1 MNDYLNDLNE
11 QQRAAVEYLDGPQLV
26 IAGAGSGKTRVL
38 TYKIVHL
45 LHNGYAPYRIMA
57 LTFTNKAA
65 REMRERIE
73 GLVGADVARQLW
85 MGTFHSIFARLL
97 RVNAERLGYRHDY
110 TIYDTSDSKALVKMI
125 VRDMQLDEKV
135 YTPSAVFDIISDSKN
150 KLISPAA
157 YAADDNLRQRDARA
171 GRPATAAIYQ
181 AYADRC
187 RIAGAMDFDDLL
199 MNTNVLLRDN
209 PDVAERYRDM
219 FRYILVD
226 EYQDTN
232 FAQHM
237 IMMQLCGKEGHL
249 CVVGD
254 DAQSI
259 YSFRGAN
266 IDNILKL
273 ERFYPSLR
281 TFKLERN
288 YRSTQNIIDAANSL
302 ITHNEHQIPKH
313 IFSTNERGSLI
324 EVVRCY
330 SDYEEAYIVA
340 NHIVQVKS
348 RAGCAYGDFAVLYR
362 TNAQSRVL
370 EQALSNGGRRDSHG
384 NVRDSIPYR
393 IYGGLSFYQRK
404 EIKDAVAYF
413 RLTTNPD
420 DDEALLRVINY
431 PPRGIGDTTVGRL
444 RDAAFRH
451 NVSLWHAVSHAR
463 DMALPVNNGTLR
475 KLDEFAALVKRL
487 SDMVATAE
495 DALQAANNV
504 IAATGLMTVLM
515 GDKTPENISR
525 QENLRELI
533 NAAADFVSGKQ
544 EQGLEGG
551 VALADFLA
559 ETSLLTDQDDDK
571 DADSDR
577 VTLMTVHAAKGLEFA
592 HIIIVGAEEDLFP
605 SSMSTDTPNGVEEER
620 RLMYVAITRA
630 KTTCMITFAEQ
641 RSVFGQQKQCVMS
654 RFLRE
659 IDPRY
664 LQVARRWDNTDES
677 DRVLD
682 RPAPRYP
689 ITNRIADR
697 RKPAP
702 RAPYTPPRP
711 AISRPAVATSGPYA
725 THTAAELA
733 EGMMIQH
740 ERFGVGVITAVD
752 TSTSDHQITV
762 TFGELGERRLMLKF
776 AKFLIK
782 NQ

>member
-11 QQRAAVEYLDGPQLV
+11 QQRAAVEYLAGPQLV

-73 GLVGADVARQLW
+73 TLAGADVARQLW

-97 RVNAERLGYRHDY
+97 RVNAERIGYRHDY
-110 TIYDTSDSKALVKMI
+110 TIYDTSDSRALVKMI

-135 YTPSAVFDIISDSKN
+135 YSPSVVFDVISDCKN
-150 KLISPAA
+150 KLLSPAV
-157 YAADDNLRQRDARA
+157 YAADNDFRERDNRA
-171 GRPATAAIYQ
+171 GRPMMAAIYQ
-181 AYADRC
+181 AYVDRC

-199 MNTNVLLRDN
+199 FNTNVLLRDN
-209 PDVAERYRDM
+209 PDVAERYREM

-237 IMMQLCGKEGHL
+237 ILLQLSGKDGML

-266 IDNILKL
+266 IDNILQL
-273 ERFYPSLR
+273 RRFYPSLQ

-302 ITHNEHQIPKH
+302 IAHNEHQIPKH

-340 NHIVQVKS
+340 NHIVRVKS
-348 RAGCAYGDFAVLYR
+348 QTGCSYSDIAVLYR

-370 EQALSNGGRRDSHG
+370 EQALSTGGRRDSHG
-384 NVRDSIPYR
+384 NVRDAIPYR

-413 RLTTNPD
+413 RLVTNPD

-431 PPRGIGDTTVGRL
+431 PPRGIGDTTVGKL
-444 RDAAFRH
+444 RDVAFRH
-451 NVSLWHAVSHAR
+451 NVSLWHAVTNA
-463 DMALPVNNGTLR
+463 DELGLPVNAGTKR
-475 KLDEFAALVKRL
+475 KLAEFANLIKDLGEV
-487 SDMVATAE
+487 VTNGE
-495 DALQAANNV
+495 DALQAANKV
-504 IAATGLMTVLM
+504 IERTGLMTLLC

-533 NAAADFVSGKQ
+533 NAAADFVRGKQ
-544 EQGLEGG
+544 EEGLDGG

-559 ETSLLTDQDDDK
+559 ETSLLTDQDEDKNADD
-571 DADSDR
+571 DR

-592 HIIIVGAEEDLFP
+592 HIVIVGAEEDLFP
-605 SSMSTDTPNGVEEER
+605 SSMSVETQHGVEEER

-630 KTTCMITFAEQ
+630 KTSCMITYAEQ
-641 RSVFGQQKQCVMS
+641 RSVFGQQKRCVMS
-654 RFLRE
+654 RFLRD
-659 IDPRY
+659 IDARF
-664 LQVARRWDNTDES
+664 LQVARRWDSNDTTD
-677 DRVLD
+677 RFLD
-682 RPAPRYP
+682 RPAPR
-689 ITNRIADR
+689 R
-697 RKPAP
+697 RVELKSA
-702 RAPYTPPRP
+702 APYSPPRRTISTP
-711 AISRPAVATSGPYA
+711 SSRPASHSGLYR

-733 EGMMIQH
+733 EGMVIEH
-740 ERFGVGVITAVD
+740 ERFGIGVITALD
-752 TSTSDHQITV
+752 TTSHDPQITV
-762 TFGELGERRLMLKF
+762 EFGQLGQRRLVLNF
-776 AKFLIK
+776 ARFLIK
-782 NQ
+782 